1 MIGSESGRLYEVIQ
15 MQTLNKQRGMT
26 FLSWLVVLAVLGFI
40 VMVGIKI
47 TPVYLEHYSVKES
60 LESLKHEPLIS
71 RKPVGDIRK
80 MLFRRLEINNITTL
94 SKDEVSIKRSG
105 GVTTI
110 NVSYEERRP
119 IFGNL
124 SLVMTFNDSVELIAN

>member
-1 MIGSESGRLYEVIQ
+1 
-15 MQTLNKQRGMT
+15 MT